1 MPSVCQTHPSAL
13 KLQRWMRTGHALEEL
28 AQLLPRWVTMY
39 KALCEHG
46 KEKIRSALEQGRSP
60 SDRNQAEP
68 PASMKCLIGRDQELW
83 QREWGQCSECLEN
96 CGQGVWMPGVEKVE
110 SLLGEGAGVG
120 MVTCPEGQTKACG
133 FSPPGNRGHSCSL
146 RRCTQHSFGQWWMDK
161 VVDTW
166 LCEMNGSLI
175 VGEGKLK
182 PGGQ

>member
-39 KALCEHG
+39 KALCEHR
-46 KEKIRSALEQGRSP
+46 KEKIRSALEHGRSP
-60 SDRNQAEP
+60 SDRNKAEP

-110 SLLGEGAGVG
+110 SLLGEGAGAGWWHVLKARLRHVDSVHQ
-120 MVTCPEGQTKACG
+120 VTGATAVVYADA
-133 FSPPGNRGHSCSL
+133 HSTALVSDGWIKWL
-146 RRCTQHSFGQWWMDK
+146 IHGYAKWME
-161 VVDTW
+161 V
-166 LCEMNGSLI
+166 L
-175 VGEGKLK
+175 
-182 PGGQ
+182 